1 MPGMRLEIV
10 ADYEE
15 LSREAARLVARQI
28 LLKEDS
34 VLGLPTGET
43 PIGMY
48 RELVRMSRE
57 GLLNFSKVITFNL
70 DEYVGLEPS
79 HPQSFHH
86 YMQVHLFGHLA
97 IPPEQIHIP
106 DGTAA
111 DLEEECQRYEE
122 EIARHGGID
131 LLVLGLGLN
140 GHIGFNEPGSD
151 WGTMTRLVALSE
163 ETRRREAG
171 RFGGLDLVPT
181 QAITMGIKTIMRAR
195 RLLLLAS
202 GEEKAGIVREVLQG
216 PIVKEVPASILQLHP
231 DATMILDAA
240 AASKLNLCRVGGA
253 SAGRPRT
260 PG

>member
-1 MPGMRLEIV
+1 
-10 ADYEE
+10 
-15 LSREAARLVARQI
+15 
-28 LLKEDS
+28 
-34 VLGLPTGET
+34 
-43 PIGMY
+43 MY
-48 RELVRMSRE
+48 RELARMSRE

-131 LLVLGLGLN
+131 PPWSLGSGSN

-163 ETRRREAG
+163 RRAG
-171 RFGGLDLVPT
+171 GRRGDSGAWIWFLLR
-181 QAITMGIKTIMRAR
+181 AITMGIKTIMRAR